1 MCHLAGLHNQ
11 FDDLLSLSLVNRY
24 LERLLVRGGPEKG
37 NRQVVANVCPRI
49 RELRRLEKV
58 DQLSRLS
65 NWLENEEELA
75 HIRFVGEDQVLGFPC
90 SEPGFDGM
98 ESLCLKLERIRFARM
113 LVDSRLH
120 LRVRELG
127 EDAVLTHS
135 YRIGRGTCIVARAES
150 GPIPGGLHLSG
161 PKGTVHG
168 FEQLSQAG
176 TAQAGRGT
184 GIAEPGIPDDPALDR
199 HAGPEEGRR
208 ERYAGGDAALAN
220 RDNDRCLH
228 AAIA

>member
-75 HIRFVGEDQVLGFPC
+75 HIRFFGEDQVLGFLR

-127 EDAVLTHS
+127 EDAVLNRSRCDHPLPLLGSGTRDS
-135 YRIGRGTCIVARAES
+135 RSVFVDGRLQPKDNGRFVLAENRHEAPAVDD
-150 GPIPGGLHLSG
+150 G
-161 PKGTVHG
+161 
-168 FEQLSQAG
+168 
-176 TAQAGRGT
+176 
-184 GIAEPGIPDDPALDR
+184 DPAVQHVRHVAGFPVDR
-199 HAGPEEGRR
+199 PDSCC
-208 ERYAGGDAALAN
+208 GDLFSKILFLLLS
-220 RDNDRCLH
+220 R
-228 AAIA
+228 